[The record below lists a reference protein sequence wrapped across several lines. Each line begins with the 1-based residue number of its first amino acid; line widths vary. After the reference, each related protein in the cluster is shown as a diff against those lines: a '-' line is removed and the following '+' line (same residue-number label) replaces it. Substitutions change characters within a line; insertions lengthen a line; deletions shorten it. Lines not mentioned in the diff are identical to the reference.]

1 MARQVTTI
9 DLTLSD
15 NETPLPRSKPRDVV
29 NLTNDLDLSS
39 NHEIP
44 PERTGAN
51 RRPNFV
57 RRADRPGTRGPLPGL
72 ETRRRPS
79 TSTVPGSN
87 EASRGKRFRGSPLSR
102 QSNAAR
108 GFPSGS
114 NASNNHKRHESFLEI
129 ADSEDERR
137 STARGYAWDA
147 SQREVLH
154 YPNGCRRSKPRSG
167 AGVEVEPE
175 DKFPTPEALLSQ
187 ASGQES
193 SQAASHPT
201 STEKN
206 KKQLQDD
213 SIHVSQKTPTK
224 TLIKMPESAKSH
236 PPTGNGGNASP
247 EVLRS
252 LPNDQLPDASPLNMP
267 LSTGLES
274 PLLIALPCLAAR
286 QRKEDQN
293 SSDALPDISLQ
304 SAAEERAVGLKLR
317 PESVKTWLKQFSAK
331 QSYET
336 SHGCFVTIRNARL
349 TSHDPVAAFTS
360 AKSPFADL
368 DNDIKDKHT
377 VVAKNSE
384 NVINYTY
391 KKKLNRSY
399 KKVPVTPV
407 QGSTSRVPGY
417 THHTSLKTSILEGD
431 DGKLKYFPHFG
442 GLDDAN
448 ENKSK
453 RAAEKLDQD
462 LRDAFESIEVFSSS
476 SSLDSEN
483 DLRDRFYLT
492 ALLRHF
498 GIELQALSVYVAE
511 RDKKVLQE
519 EYYLSNR
526 MIKTLFESLK
536 GDPAPPSL
544 ENDRDLAS
552 IYEAWESFFSSP
564 LRNVIFTKERLKDL
578 TRSTEISHQ
587 EESSQVIGT
596 YTDICCVICNTIHCQ
611 IHGWYAEGRSS
622 ETDEEDLDIEGHKKP
637 KYHFR
642 QHIVRL
648 LEETLQSYARRNY
661 SNLDIN
667 EDSLP
672 DPSPCSEGCYLV
684 NKHAGEIF
692 LWSSEEEDLLK
703 AITVS
708 RFSQRDQ
715 KQRSCYLSFALK
727 RPCWQVQQQILTL
740 GTKVRLPKPQTLI
753 GTGINWQDNRKWYDN
768 KAKVLHDKWREWTQ
782 AHNHQARAHMEPC
795 IHSGPCQKGCPCF
808 EANLLCEAN
817 CLCSDE
823 CQRTFTGC
831 SCHSKG
837 LNCASEICICIQ
849 MNRECGAECSSCGA
863 VERLDPANK
872 YNEGLFLH
880 GCQNVALQ
888 RAVAKRLFVGESKIK
903 GAGYGLFIG
912 ETAKKGDFI
921 GEYVGEDI
929 TWSEVARRGIYN
941 GLKDTSYLFDI
952 NGDGA
957 IDGDRLANKTRYINH
972 ADNGDPARNCDARV
986 MWVGGVH
993 RIKFNAARPITEGEE
1008 LLFDY
1013 GEEFVTKAGLDKNRP
1028 IPNSKK
1034 SRTRKILED
1043 VAGAEKAL
1051 DDMAQKTGE
1060 DRNSRTVIRGA
1071 LGGVGGRSKKP
1082 RKLQKLSSPPPIPSR
1097 QKSVFTFEVQDD
1109 EEMDPDFVAE
1119 NVADEAEEESDEA
1132 EEEKENE
1139 RNSRKRQRR
1148 LPSRYTR

>member
-15 NETPLPRSKPRDVV
+15 NETPLPRSKPGDVI

-44 PERTGAN
+44 PERAGAN

-57 RRADRPGTRGPLPGL
+57 RRADRPGTRGSLPGL

-79 TSTVPGSN
+79 TSTVPGSS
-87 EASRGKRFRGSPLSR
+87 EASRGKKFRGSPLTR

-108 GFPSGS
+108 GFPLGS
-114 NASNNHKRHESFLEI
+114 NASNNHKRRESFLEI

-137 STARGYAWDA
+137 STARGHAWDA
-147 SQREVLH
+147 SQKEVSHL
-154 YPNGCRRSKPRSG
+154 PNGCRRSKPRSG
-167 AGVEVEPE
+167 AGVEAEPE
-175 DKFPTPEALLSQ
+175 DGFPIPEALLSQ
-187 ASGQES
+187 ASGQEP

-206 KKQLQDD
+206 KKQLQAD

-224 TLIKMPESAKSH
+224 TLIKIPESAKKSH
-236 PPTGNGGNASP
+236 PPKANGGNAPP
-247 EVLRS
+247 EVLGS
-252 LPNDQLPDASPLNMP
+252 LPNDYLPDASPLNIP

-274 PLLIALPCLAAR
+274 PLLIALPYLAAR
-286 QRKEDQN
+286 QRKDDHN

-304 SAAEERAVGLKLR
+304 PEAEEPVVGLKLR
-317 PESVKTWLKQFSAK
+317 PESAKTWLRQFSAK

-349 TSHDPVAAFTS
+349 TCHDPVAAFAS

-368 DNDIKDKHT
+368 DNDLQGKHA
-377 VVAKNSE
+377 VVAKNNE

-407 QGSTSRVPGY
+407 QGSTSSVPGY

-442 GLDDAN
+442 GLDDEN

-498 GIELQALSVYVAE
+498 GIELQALSLYVAE

-519 EYYLSNR
+519 EYYLSNK

-536 GDPAPPSL
+536 SDPAPPSP
-544 ENDRDLAS
+544 ENDKDLAS

-564 LRNVIFTKERLKDL
+564 LRSVIFTKERLKDL

-637 KYHFR
+637 KYHYR

-661 SNLDIN
+661 SNLDVN
-667 EDSLP
+667 EGSLP

-684 NKHAGEIF
+684 NKHAGELF

-708 RFSQRDQ
+708 RFSQKDQ
-715 KQRSCYLSFALK
+715 RQRSCYLSFALK
-727 RPCWQVQQQILTL
+727 RPCWQVQQQMLAL
-740 GTKVRLPKPQTLI
+740 GTKVRLPKPQTLS

-782 AHNHQARAHMEPC
+782 AHNHQARAHMEP
-795 IHSGPCQKGCPCF
+795 
-808 EANLLCEAN
+808 
-817 CLCSDE
+817 
-823 CQRTFTGC
+823 
-831 SCHSKG
+831 
-837 LNCASEICICIQ
+837 
-849 MNRECGAECSSCGA
+849 
-863 VERLDPANK
+863 
-872 YNEGLFLH
+872 
-880 GCQNVALQ
+880 NVALQ
-888 RAVAKRLFVGESKIK
+888 RAVGKRLFVGESKIK

-952 NGDGA
+952 NADGA

-972 ADNGDPARNCDARV
+972 ADNGVPARNCDARV

-1013 GEEFVTKAGLDKNRP
+1013 GEEFVTKAGLDRNRP

-1132 EEEKENE
+1132 EEEKENG